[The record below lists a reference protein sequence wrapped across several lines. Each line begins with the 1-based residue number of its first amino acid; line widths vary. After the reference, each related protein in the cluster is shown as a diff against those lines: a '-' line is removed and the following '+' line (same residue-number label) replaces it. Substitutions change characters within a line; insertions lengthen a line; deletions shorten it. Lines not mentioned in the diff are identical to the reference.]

1 MNIKL
6 EMDQIAEIKVIGIGG
21 GGCNAVNRMI
31 DSGLRGVEFIVA
43 NTDQQA
49 LNASQAEHKIQ
60 LGKTITK
67 GRGAGTRPEVGRE
80 AALEAKD
87 EIEDALRG
95 ADMVFVTC
103 GLGGGTGTGAAPVVA
118 EIAQGLGCLTVAI
131 VTKPFKFEG
140 KKRMDYALVGLDEL
154 RKHVDTIVII
164 PNDRLRDLIDRST
177 PLNAAFQ
184 EVDNV
189 LRLGVQSISDLISV
203 PGLVNL
209 DFADVRTIMQNRGE
223 ALIGIGVGFGD
234 NRAVEAAK
242 QAVNSPLLET
252 TINGATDCIVNITGG
267 ESMTLFEAEDA
278 VEVVRA
284 VANTDV
290 NVIFGAVINEA
301 LTDEIVVTVIATGFE
316 DSTEPL
322 YRSMEGEKKSSV
334 SMVEDDEELEMPA
347 FLRNRD
353 F

>member
-1 MNIKL
+1 MNNKL
-6 EMDQIAEIKVIGIGG
+6 EMDQIADIKVIGLGG

-43 NTDQQA
+43 NTDQQV
-49 LNASQAEHKIQ
+49 LNVSQAEHKIQ

-80 AALEAKD
+80 AALEAKE

-95 ADMVFVTC
+95 ADMVFITA
-103 GLGGGTGTGAAPVVA
+103 GMGGTGSAAVVA
-118 EIAQGLGCLTVAI
+118 EIAKGLGCLTVAI

-140 KKRMDYALVGLDEL
+140 PKRMDYALVGIDEL
-154 RKHVDTIVII
+154 RKHVDTIVVI
-164 PNDRLRDLIDRST
+164 PNDRLRDIIDRST
-177 PLNAAFQ
+177 PLTAAFK

-209 DFADVRTIMQNRGE
+209 DFADVRTVMEDRGD

-242 QAVNSPLLET
+242 QAVKSPLLET

-267 ESMTLFEAEDA
+267 NSMTLFEAEDA

-284 VANTDV
+284 VANKEV
-290 NVIFGAVINEA
+290 NIIFGSVINEA

-322 YRSMEGEKKSSV
+322 YRSIEGEKKIQ
-334 SMVEDDEELEMPA
+334 EITDDDEELEMPA

>member
-1 MNIKL
+1 MNNL
-6 EMDQIAEIKVIGIGG
+6 EMDQIADIKVIGVGG

-43 NTDQQA
+43 NTDQQV
-49 LNASQAEHKIQ
+49 LNVSHAENKIQ

-80 AALEAKD
+80 AALEAKE

-95 ADMVFVTC
+95 ADMVFITA
-103 GLGGGTGTGAAPVVA
+103 GMGGGTGTGSAAVVA
-118 EIAQGLGCLTVAI
+118 EIAKGLGCLTVAI

-140 KKRMDYALVGLDEL
+140 PKRMDYALVGIDEL
-154 RKHVDTIVII
+154 RKHVDPIVVI
-164 PNDRLRDLIDRST
+164 PNDRLRDIIDTST
-177 PLNAAFQ
+177 PLTAAFK

-189 LRLGVQSISDLISV
+189 LRFGVQSISDLISV

-209 DFADVRTIMQNRGE
+209 DFADVRTVMEDRGD

-242 QAVNSPLLET
+242 QAVKSPLLET

-267 ESMTLFEAEDA
+267 NSMTLFEAEDA

-284 VANTDV
+284 VANKEV
-290 NVIFGAVINEA
+290 NIIFGSVINEA

-322 YRSMEGEKKSSV
+322 YRSKKKKKKIQ
-334 SMVEDDEELEMPA
+334 EITYDDEELEMPA